1 MILRRITLHVKDQ
14 NWFAV
19 GLDFVI
25 VLAGILIAFQI
36 TNWSEEQ
43 SERAELARAE
53 IALQSE
59 LARNY
64 FNAAE
69 RISLTD
75 CRAAQLG
82 ELADRLL
89 APGEA
94 WEGMARHDS
103 DVVLPR
109 AIDSV
114 LRSPS
119 RIWGSRIWQ
128 SGLARGTFNQM
139 EAERREAL
147 DLLFQQTK
155 HAQALQNDIQSL
167 QARLKILSR
176 TTELSR
182 TDRVRYF
189 DIISEIDEY
198 SGFLE
203 LISGQIVD
211 NMEQIGVR
219 LDEAKKSEMRE
230 FLAERNVVRKDVY
243 GACTKLI
250 TLPFLAETETEAVP

>member
-1 MILRRITLHVKDQ
+1 MLLRRLTKHVKDQ

-19 GLDFVI
+19 ALDFLI

-36 TNWSEEQ
+36 TNWSEER

-53 IALQSE
+53 VALQYD

-75 CRAAQLG
+75 CRVAELG
-82 ELADRLL
+82 GLADRLL

-94 WEGMARHDS
+94 WEGMARQES

-109 AIDSV
+109 AIDGV

-119 RIWGSRIWQ
+119 RNWGSRVWTT
-128 SGLARGTFNQM
+128 GLARGTFNQM
-139 EAERREAL
+139 EAERRSRL

-155 HAQALQNDIQSL
+155 HAQALQEDIQTL

-182 TDRVRYF
+182 TDRLRYF
-189 DIISEIDEY
+189 DIISEIDES
-198 SGFLE
+198 SGLLE
-203 LISGQIVD
+203 LIAGQTVD
-211 NMEQIGVR
+211 AIEQIGVR
-219 LDEAKKSEMRE
+219 LDEARKSELRE
-230 FLAERNVVRKDVY
+230 LLAERNSARKAVY
-243 GACTKLI
+243 GACAKRV
-250 TLPFLAETETEAVP
+250 TLPFLEETETETAQ